1 MLSKIIARPD
11 SEAIQPIVWKPAG
24 APSAAAPGSEEIGP
38 ALRQKIGALEQALVQ
53 QGATA
58 HAKGFQEGQAAAHES
73 AYAESV
79 PIIERLGR
87 SLQELAEMKPRL
99 RREAESDVVQLAVAI
114 ARRILHRELT
124 VDAAAMRALVQV
136 ALARLS
142 QQEVYRVRV
151 HPGQAE
157 AVRSALEGRSIEVIA
172 SQDREPGALIFE
184 TNRGKLDASAQ
195 TQLDEIQRGLTDRV
209 NRA

>member
-1 MLSKIIARPD
+1 MLSKVIARSD
-11 SEAIQPIVWKPAG
+11 SEAIQPIVWRQLG
-24 APSAAAPGSEEIGP
+24 AAPAAPLGSEEIGP

-53 QGATA
+53 QSAAA
-58 HAKGFQEGQAAAHES
+58 HAKGVQEGQAAAREAAH
-73 AYAESV
+73 AECV
-79 PIIERLGR
+79 PVIERLGR

-136 ALARLS
+136 ALTRLS

-151 HPGQAE
+151 HPGQAD
-157 AVRSALEGRSIEVIA
+157 AVRSALEGRAIEVIA